1 MTSYTE
7 VKFKRLIPIVIIT
20 IFDILQLYLILKLD
34 VTSNNVG
41 VRGYSFSIRDGF
53 ALNTLTITYLLV
65 SPLVISYF
73 GIMNNTSRPG
83 MVQVLGGKSLHHAV
97 DVAFKQGEF
106 KEIAKTEENIQ
117 LYFEK
122 IAKGEPIGT
131 ISNLTMIYNIG
142 VLISKLIEE
151 SGVKSIKRVYMSDK
165 DIPNAFTLRVIP
177 IPLIGQDWIII
188 NRNLV
193 EVLNE
198 NEIRAVTAHEIGHAA
213 RYDSWLNVF
222 ISVPKWIIIFGW
234 SIVFFK
240 MMLIIFEEGLAG
252 FSLYRVVTVFL
263 FFVIIRVLLT
273 IVQSLTDIFRRN
285 SELLADHYAANLVG
299 SEILVNGLVKIAR
312 RADLIN
318 SIQSDLEYLM
328 NQSSEIHPNA
338 YLIGTM
344 NRISPSELSIENVRK
359 DIVNNYVTLKLK
371 DTFRALRIQITEEN
385 LNILIEESTIR
396 LNDILAEQKSTK
408 LQSKPFSIDNW
419 KEIDLD
425 KNDYLTND
433 EILLFAEKL
442 KESEF
447 QTYNS
452 ENLSKMGMILESP
465 SHPHI
470 NKRIIFI
477 NDSLI
482 SKELN
487 NK

>member
-1 MTSYTE
+1 MDSYTE
-7 VKFKRLIPIVIIT
+7 IKLKRLLPVVIIT
-20 IFDILQLYLILKLD
+20 TFDLLQLYLILKLD

-41 VRGYSFSIRDGF
+41 VRGYSFSIQEGL

-65 SPLVISYF
+65 SPIVISYF

-83 MVQVLGGKSLHHAV
+83 MVQVIGPKSLYQAV
-97 DVAFKQGEF
+97 NTAFKVGEF
-106 KEIAKTEENIQ
+106 RDIEKTNNNIQ

-122 IAKGEPIGT
+122 ISQGEPIGT
-131 ISNLTMIYNIG
+131 IKNLTMIYSLG
-142 VLISKLIEE
+142 VLISKLIDE
-151 SGVKSIKRVYMSDK
+151 SAVKSIKRVYMSDK

-177 IPLIGQDWIII
+177 IPFIGQDWIII

-193 EVLNE
+193 EVLNN

-263 FFVIIRVLLT
+263 FFVIIRLSLN
-273 IVQSLTDIFRRN
+273 IIQYLTDIFRRN
-285 SELLADHYAANLVG
+285 SELLADHYAAQLVG
-299 SEILVNGLVKIAR
+299 SDILVNGLVKIAR
-312 RADLIN
+312 RADVIN
-318 SIQSDLEYLM
+318 SIHTDLEFLIK
-328 NQSSEIHPNA
+328 QSSSIPPNA
-338 YLIGTM
+338 YLMRTL
-344 NRISPSELSIENVRK
+344 NALSPSELSIENVRE
-359 DIVNNYVTLKLK
+359 DIIKNYVTFKLK
-371 DTFRALRIQITEEN
+371 DTFRALRIQITDDN
-385 LNILIEESTIR
+385 LNILIEQSCSR
-396 LNDILAEQKSTK
+396 LNDILVEEKSKTLK
-408 LQSKPFSIDNW
+408 SKPFSIEHW

-425 KNDYLTND
+425 DNQYLSKE

-447 QTYNS
+447 QNYNR
-452 ENLSKMGMILESP
+452 EGLAKMGMILESP

-477 NDSLI
+477 NDSII

>member
-7 VKFKRLIPIVIIT
+7 VKFKRLLPIVIIT
-20 IFDILQLYLILKLD
+20 LFDLLQLYFILKLD
-34 VTSNNVG
+34 VTSNDVG

-53 ALNTLTITYLLV
+53 ALNTITIAYLII
-65 SPLVISYF
+65 SPLVLSYF
-73 GIMNNTSRPG
+73 GMINNTSRPG
-83 MVQVLGGKSLHHAV
+83 MVQVLGAKSLYQAV
-97 DVAFKQGEF
+97 NVAFNQGEF
-106 KEIAKTEENIQ
+106 KDIEKTEENIQ

-177 IPLIGQDWIII
+177 IPFIGQDWIII

-252 FSLYRVVTVFL
+252 FSLYRAVTVFL
-263 FFVIIRVLLT
+263 FFVIIRLLLN
-273 IVQSLTDIFRRN
+273 IVQSLTDVFRRN
-285 SELLADHYAANLVG
+285 SELLADHYAAKLVG

-318 SIQSDLEYLM
+318 SIQGELEYLM
-328 NQSSEIHPNA
+328 HQSTQIHPNA
-338 YLIGTM
+338 YLMGTL
-344 NRISPSELSIENVRK
+344 NKIPPSELSIENVRHKIVK
-359 DIVNNYVTLKLK
+359 DYVTLKLK

-385 LNILIEESTIR
+385 LNILIEESANR
-396 LNDILAEQKSTK
+396 LNDILVEQKSTK
-408 LQSKPFSIDNW
+408 LQSTPFSIENW

-433 EILLFAEKL
+433 EILLFADKL
-442 KESEF
+442 KDSKF

-452 ENLSKMGMILESP
+452 ENLAKMGMILESP

-470 NKRIIFI
+470 NNRIIFI